1 MARGRVHPGQFTRD
15 LKFKVVYKDG
25 KDKLWRDLWL
35 YCRKL
40 EYFLLFF
47 FFLQGCSLNVKG
59 QVTCALIGCEQF
71 IR

>member
-47 FFLQGCSLNVKG
+47 FYRGV
-59 QVTCALIGCEQF
+59 V
-71 IR
+71 